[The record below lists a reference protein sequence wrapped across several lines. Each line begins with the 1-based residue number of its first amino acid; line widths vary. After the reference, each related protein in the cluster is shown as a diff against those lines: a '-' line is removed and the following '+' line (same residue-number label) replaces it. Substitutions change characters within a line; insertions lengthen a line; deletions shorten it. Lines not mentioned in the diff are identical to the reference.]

1 MAERYLKALD
11 KALEKVPKRAAS
23 GERFEE
29 PKPEIMVFGKS
40 RTMISNF
47 ADIARRLNR
56 DPHHI
61 LKFLSKEMAT
71 AGTYDGQRV
80 FFHGSFPKN
89 SIEQL
94 IHIYVTRYVICPI
107 CKRPDTKI
115 EKSGRFGAL
124 TCEACGAKSPVRSI

>member
-11 KALEKVPKRAAS
+11 RALEKVPRRVVS

-56 DPHHI
+56 NPQHI

-80 FFHGSFPKN
+80 YFQGNFARD

-94 IHIYVTRYVICPI
+94 LHIYITRYVVCPI

-115 EKSGRFGAL
+115 EKSGRFGTL
-124 TCEACGAKSPVRSI
+124 TCEACGARSPVRPI